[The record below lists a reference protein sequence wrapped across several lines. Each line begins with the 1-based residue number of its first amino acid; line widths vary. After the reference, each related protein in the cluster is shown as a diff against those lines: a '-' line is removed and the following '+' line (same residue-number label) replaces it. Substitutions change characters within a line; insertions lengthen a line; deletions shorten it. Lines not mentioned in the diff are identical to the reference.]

1 MTTRTTTLPLLGTL
15 AGFRRFSVN
24 EYHRLTEIG
33 FLTEDDDLELLEGY
47 LVHKMARHSPHDGTL
62 HRTSKRLAGI
72 LPPGWDIRIQ
82 SAVTLPDSE
91 PEPDVAVV
99 RLDPAGYTTRHPHA
113 ADVGLLVEVSDSTLL
128 GDRADKGRIYA
139 RAGLACYGIINLP
152 DRQIEVYTSPSGSAT
167 SAGYG
172 QRHDFKAG
180 DVIPISLDGRRV
192 ATLSVHE
199 LLP

>member
-1 MTTRTTTLPLLGTL
+1 MTTQTTTLPLLGTL

-47 LVHKMARHSPHDGTL
+47 LIHKMARNPPHDGTL
-62 HRTSKRLAGI
+62 HRTSKRLA
-72 LPPGWDIRIQ
+72 RI
-82 SAVTLPDSE
+82 
-91 PEPDVAVV
+91 
-99 RLDPAGYTTRHPHA
+99 
-113 ADVGLLVEVSDSTLL
+113 L

-172 QRHDFKAG
+172 QRQDFKAG
-180 DVIPISLDGRRV
+180 DVLPISLDGQRV
-192 ATLSVHE
+192 ATISVHE